1 MDQKLDE
8 GIIMKAL
15 DYAYDKAINGVPGL
29 GTAYE
34 LAQEYMNNEEDVI
47 SNANS
52 LIRWQIAK
60 TSTSGFITGLGG
72 LILMPIAIPA
82 NITSVLYVQIKMI
95 AAIAHMGGHD
105 IKCDKVKT
113 FVYMCLAGN
122 ASIEILKG
130 VGINLGQKLAIN
142 MIKKLSNDVIKEINN
157 KVGIR
162 LLTKFGE
169 KGVINLGKVIPVI
182 GGVIGG
188 TIDGVSTNTIGDIAI
203 KTFINQN

>member
-1 MDQKLDE
+1 MDQKLNE

-15 DYAYDKAINGVPGL
+15 DYAYDKAINGLPGL
-29 GTAYE
+29 DTAYE
-34 LAQEYMNNEEDVI
+34 LAQDYVNNDDDII

-72 LILMPIAIPA
+72 LLTMPITIPA
-82 NITSVLYVQIKMI
+82 NITSVLYVQIRMI

-105 IKCDKVKT
+105 LKCDKVKT
-113 FVYMCLAGN
+113 FVYVCLAGN
-122 ASIEILKG
+122 GAAEILKG
-130 VGINLGQKLAIN
+130 AGIAFGQKLAIN
-142 MIKKLSNDVIKEINN
+142 LIKNMSYSVIKEINK
-157 KVGIR
+157 KVGFR

-169 KGVINLGKVIPVI
+169 KGIVNMGKTIPII

-188 TIDGVSTNTIGDIAI
+188 TIDGVSTNVIGDIAI
-203 KTFINQN
+203 KTFISQN